1 MWKSKYSAI
10 MWMLI
15 HTLRAKRAE
24 IAAVN
29 FIFRQS
35 RALGTEIAIIRG
47 TGGEMVQ
54 MEQWGLGLIN
64 ADG

>member
-1 MWKSKYSAI
+1 